1 MAFSIQ
7 PDSMLPDISNHER
20 AMVEQEVKL
29 AVTGADGQSLGYL
42 AIVPDAQRFL
52 TLTQDTAEALS
63 FIKTPCSVNAGYY
76 LWSFFYDDV
85 EYGLDCLIEP
95 DRNKCR
101 LYANDHAAAAPS
113 WKIAYQGDLGPV
125 MMAAP
130 ISAIGPGTR
139 IAVTPEDAEVP
150 NVLVGALDGGV
161 LIHEQPI

>member
-1 MAFSIQ
+1 MAFSVQ
-7 PDSMLPDISNHER
+7 PDSMLPDIGDHER

-29 AVTGADGQSLGYL
+29 AVTDVNGQSLGYL
-42 AIVPDAQRFL
+42 AMVPDAQRFL
-52 TLTQDTAEALS
+52 TLTQDTNEALS

-76 LWSFFYDDV
+76 QWSFFYDDI
-85 EYGLDCLIEP
+85 EYGLDCLIDP

-113 WKIAYQGDLGPV
+113 WKLGYDKELGPL

-139 IAVTPEDAEVP
+139 VAVTSEDASVP
-150 NVLVGALDGGV
+150 KVLVGALEGGV
-161 LIHEQPI
+161 LVREEPN

>member
-1 MAFSIQ
+1 MAFSVQ
-7 PDSMLPDISNHER
+7 PDSMLPDIGDHER

-29 AVTGADGQSLGYL
+29 SVTDANGKSLGYL
-42 AIVPDAQRFL
+42 AMLPDAQRFI
-52 TLTQDTAEALS
+52 TLTQDNAEALS

-76 LWSFFYDDV
+76 QWSFFYDDI

-113 WKIAYQGDLGPV
+113 WKLVEDGERGPL

-139 IAVTPEDAEVP
+139 IAVTSDEADVP
-150 NVLVGALDGGV
+150 NVLIGALEGGV
-161 LIHEQPI
+161 LVHEEPT

>member
-1 MAFSIQ
+1 MAFSVQ
-7 PDSMLPDISNHER
+7 PDSMLPDIGDHER

-29 AVTGADGQSLGYL
+29 AVTDVNGQSLGYL
-42 AIVPDAQRFL
+42 AMVPDAQRFL
-52 TLTQDTAEALS
+52 TLTQDTNEALS

-76 LWSFFYDDV
+76 QWSFFYDDI
-85 EYGLDCLIEP
+85 EYGLDCLIDP

-113 WKIAYQGDLGPV
+113 WKLCYDKELGPL

-139 IAVTPEDAEVP
+139 VAVTSEDASVP
-150 NVLVGALDGGV
+150 NVLVGALEGGV
-161 LIHEQPI
+161 LIHEEPN

>member
-1 MAFSIQ
+1 MAFSVQ
-7 PDSMLPDISNHER
+7 PDSMLPDIGEHER

-29 AVTGADGQSLGYL
+29 AVTDANGKSLGYL
-42 AIVPDAQRFL
+42 AMVPDAQRFIS
-52 TLTQDTAEALS
+52 LTQDSTEALS

-76 LWSFFYDDV
+76 QWSFFYDDV

-113 WKIAYQGDLGPV
+113 WKLAYEAELGPL
-125 MMAAP
+125 MTAAP

-139 IAVTPEDAEVP
+139 IAVTPEDAEVSS
-150 NVLVGALDGGV
+150 VLVGALDGGV
-161 LIHEQPI
+161 LIHEEPT

>member
-1 MAFSIQ
+1 MAFSVQ
-7 PDSMLPDISNHER
+7 PDSMLPDIGDHER

-29 AVTGADGQSLGYL
+29 AVTDVNGQSLGYL
-42 AIVPDAQRFL
+42 AMVPDAQRFL
-52 TLTQDTAEALS
+52 TLTQDTNEALS

-76 LWSFFYDDV
+76 QWSFFYDDI
-85 EYGLDCLIEP
+85 EYGLDCLIDP

-113 WKIAYQGDLGPV
+113 WKLGYDKELGPL

-139 IAVTPEDAEVP
+139 VAVTSEDANVP
-150 NVLVGALDGGV
+150 NVLVGALEGGV
-161 LIHEQPI
+161 LVREEPN

>member
-29 AVTGADGQSLGYL
+29 AVTGANGQSLGYL

-52 TLTQDTAEALS
+52 TLTQDTNEALS

-76 LWSFFYDDV
+76 QWSFFYDDV

-113 WKIAYQGDLGPV
+113 WKLAYQGELGPL
-125 MMAAP
+125 MIAAP

-139 IAVTPEDAEVP
+139 IAVTSSDTEVP

-161 LIHEQPI
+161 LIHEESA